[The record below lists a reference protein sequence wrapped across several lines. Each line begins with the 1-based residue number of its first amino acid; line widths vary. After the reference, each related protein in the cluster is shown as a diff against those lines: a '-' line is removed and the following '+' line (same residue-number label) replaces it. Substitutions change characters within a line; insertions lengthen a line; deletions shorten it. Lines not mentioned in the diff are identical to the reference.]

1 MMLLLKRYE
10 QVLLFALI
18 LMMNVILLLAT
29 IELGWI
35 LFQGII
41 SPPIF
46 ILDITELQELFGF
59 FLLVLIGIELV
70 DSIKAYF
77 EEHVVHAEVVV
88 EVAVIAVARKVII
101 LDIQDLSGM
110 TLVGLAAIISSL
122 ALAYWLVKRGIR
134 ERKLANKEKSAE
146 HPHQ

>member
-1 MMLLLKRYE
+1 MLLLKRYE